1 MTRTYT
7 RSKQLGDA
15 YALLRHPVWA
25 WLEVYGDDRGGWEP
39 EPAPRK
45 KGAAANAAPTDAAP
59 ADAAKTPPKAP
70 APLSFAEI
78 EAKAHGAFINQ
89 GVRTRLDELH
99 LPPPDPPGSGSLEA
113 MLADLET
120 ARLGALR
127 AGDWRE
133 ARAAVMDRAKLCA
146 LTAAATQEKDSP
158 PDDRPTDVIVDEAFE
173 ALAAWRAR
181 RDSVTAAVCAA
192 RDRDRASGAGPS
204 DLPPLRPA
212 TPLP

>member
-1 MTRTYT
+1 MTRSYT

-39 EPAPRK
+39 ERPPRK
-45 KGAAANAAPTDAAP
+45 KGAAADTAP
-59 ADAAKTPPKAP
+59 AVAAQTPPKAP

-146 LTAAATQEKDSP
+146 PTAAATQEKDSP

-173 ALAAWRAR
+173 EIAAWRAR
-181 RDSVTAAVCAA
+181 RDAVTAAVCAA

-204 DLPPLRPA
+204 DLPPLQPA